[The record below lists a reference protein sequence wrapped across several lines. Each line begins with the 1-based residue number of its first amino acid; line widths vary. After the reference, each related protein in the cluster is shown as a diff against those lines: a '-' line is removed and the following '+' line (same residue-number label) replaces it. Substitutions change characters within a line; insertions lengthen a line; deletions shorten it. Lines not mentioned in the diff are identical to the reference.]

1 VNQDARD
8 KCNSTLSCIITR
20 NTLWLD
26 SFWTRR
32 KRRSVFLVRKI
43 SKTEYRFRRENAQTD
58 AQSSPS
64 RSLFSVRYL
73 SLAPLEIVIKTSECE
88 RSSRLMQIY
97 STKDRKREFFGF
109 EGSRLREIKHRLI
122 FSLEGTEA
130 WDFISN
136 LSIPLRN
143 IVQYPAGFSLLV
155 LAMLMKFE
163 WICARK
169 EKVVSLIS
177 RSDLSLCSR
186 SIYARYI
193 AKE

>member
-1 VNQDARD
+1 MP
-8 KCNSTLSCIITR
+8 LSM
-20 NTLWLD
+20 
-26 SFWTRR
+26 R
-32 KRRSVFLVRKI
+32 KANVQF
-43 SKTEYRFRRENAQTD
+43 
-58 AQSSPS
+58 SPS
-64 RSLFSVRYL
+64 SSLLSVRYL
-73 SLAPLEIVIKTSECE
+73 SFAPLGIVIKTSECE

-97 STKDRKREFFGF
+97 SAKDRKREFFGF
-109 EGSRLREIKHRLI
+109 EGSHLREIKHRLI

-169 EKVVSLIS
+169 EKVISLIS
-177 RSDLSLCSR
+177 RQLWFITLFAVQVRNIYREGTNWTGNEDEESETS
-186 SIYARYI
+186 SIYGTKSMKQLNTQERI
-193 AKE
+193 V